1 MGASTTGL
9 VHDHLLQ
16 CYYAPSFIM
25 SLQAYLAEKYMSG
38 PKADMILSKVNPPK
52 KKKRKVATG
61 SSASASTSTSA
72 TASFVK
78 DDDLTGWADTHGD
91 DDDGDDIADAVVAE
105 DRRFKK
111 RQRTDADS
119 GWQTVR
125 SGEGEGGSKT
135 PPPAEDEKPQVVA
148 TLDEPFKGGLLTSDQ
163 LKKKLPTAR
172 RPEPQ
177 RSASEEAAE
186 RAAAQETVYRDAAG
200 RKVDMAAAK
209 AEAARLKRERE
220 ENEAKKM
227 EWGKGLVQREQAE
240 KQRKELESMR
250 SKGFGRTADDK
261 ELNEELKARELWND
275 PAATFLTVRVRVV
288 TDFAQSLDHS
298 LSSFNRRRSL
308 EAHGNPNIRAHHHR
322 QIGLASSLVI
332 GGTAW
337 VSLTRVYPLLCSL

>member
-1 MGASTTGL
+1 
-9 VHDHLLQ
+9 
-16 CYYAPSFIM
+16 M

-38 PKADMILSKVNPPK
+38 PKADMILSKVKSPK

-61 SSASASTSTSA
+61 SSASASTSAT

-78 DDDLTGWADTHGD
+78 DDDLTGWADTLHNG

-125 SGEGEGGSKT
+125 SGEGEGEGSGSKT

-148 TLDEPFKGGLLTSDQ
+148 TSDEPFKGGLLTSAQ

-172 RPEPQ
+172 RPEPK

-220 ENEAKKM
+220 EDEAKKM

-275 PAATFLTVRVRVV
+275 PAAAFLTKKKSKGPRKPEYTGPPPPPNRFGIKPGYRWDGVDRSNG
-288 TDFAQSLDHS
+288 FEKKYFQKQ
-298 LSSFNRRRSL
+298 NERRRRGAESY
-308 EAHGNPNIRAHHHR
+308 EW
-322 QIGLASSLVI
+322 SVDDM
-332 GGTAW
+332 
-337 VSLTRVYPLLCSL
+337 